1 MVDVA
6 DYSVVVGQISSQQD
20 RRLRWKQLLACYSE
34 KRDVFAI
41 LRTYR
46 KMATM
51 ITSRWLHIQPQRL

>member
-51 ITSRWLHIQPQRL
+51 ITSR